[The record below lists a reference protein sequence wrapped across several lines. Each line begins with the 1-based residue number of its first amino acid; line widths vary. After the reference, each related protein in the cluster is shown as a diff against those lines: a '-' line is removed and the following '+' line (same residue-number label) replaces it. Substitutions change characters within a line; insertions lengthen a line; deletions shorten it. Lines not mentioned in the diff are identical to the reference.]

1 MRKKRK
7 VKEQEGTGEPVPP
20 ERPAGESR
28 RITPVEIQQVEF
40 RRSLRGYNE
49 REVDQFLDDVTE
61 EMARLYAE
69 SKRRREEVEFK
80 GTASLST
87 GPAAEAGTLMLPLG
101 EAVALGVLATSPG
114 LWGDLIAGGQLTRD
128 QAIDL
133 VWCFLAVN
141 AFGDETVP
149 SPTTAARR
157 PRRVAK
163 TA

>member
-1 MRKKRK
+1 MSMSRKKRQ
-7 VKEQEGTGEPVPP
+7 KEEEGAGPAVPQ
-20 ERPAGESR
+20 ERPAAESR

-87 GPAAEAGTLMLPLG
+87 GPAAEADAMIRQAKGDA
-101 EAVALGVLATSPG
+101 ERILA
-114 LWGDLIAGGQLTRD
+114 D
-128 QAIDL
+128 
-133 VWCFLAVN
+133 
-141 AFGDETVP
+141 
-149 SPTTAARR
+149 ARVR
-157 PRRVAK
+157 AQ
-163 TA
+163 